1 MTLAFIKN
9 VITLCG
15 VVVIFSC
22 GSEQQTNQKLLPK
35 VSVVQPFKKDVPV
48 YSEFVGE
55 VKGLYDIPIRARVD
69 GYLEQR
75 LFQEGGPVKKGQLLY
90 VIDSQPYEAEVASKA
105 SEVAEAKTQLVKAEN
120 ELRRIKPLAEINAVS
135 QMDLDAAVAEEG
147 AASAA
152 LDAAIANHELSLIR
166 LGYTRI
172 KSPIRGVIGKTK
184 AKRGEYVGKEPNP
197 VILNTVSRLD
207 TILVQ
212 FFITES
218 NYLKVAREFLAA
230 HNSLPGKGNK
240 REKRDPNLEL
250 ILSDG
255 SSHSHL
261 GVVDFID
268 REVDPETG
276 SILIQASFQNP
287 DGLVRPGQFA
297 RVKILMRT
305 EKDAVLIPLR
315 AVMEVQGKTNVYI
328 MNDSNLVEMREIVG
342 NQKYGDLVLVEE
354 GIEHGEKVIVE
365 GIQRIRSGMK
375 VEAQLDTFE
384 SKTSNP
390 F

>member
-1 MTLAFIKN
+1 MSLPFFKN
-9 VITLCG
+9 TIALLSI
-15 VVVIFSC
+15 VIFVSC
-22 GSEQQTNQKLLPK
+22 GSEQQSTIKQLPK
-35 VSVVQPFKKDVPV
+35 VSVVIPFKKDVPV

-75 LFQEGGPVKKGQLLY
+75 LFQEGGSVKKGQLLY

-105 SEVAEAKTQLVKAEN
+105 SEVAEAKTFLVKAEN
-120 ELRRIKPLAEINAVS
+120 ELRRIRPLAEINAVS
-135 QMDLDAAVAEEG
+135 EMDLDAAIAEEG
-147 AASAA
+147 AAKAA
-152 LDAAIANHELSLIR
+152 LEAAHANHKLSLIR

-172 KSPIRGVIGKTK
+172 SSPIRGVIGKTK

-218 NYLKVAREFLAA
+218 NYLKVARDFLIT
-230 HNSLPGKGNK
+230 HDSLPSKGSR
-240 REKRDPNLEL
+240 REKREPNLEL
-250 ILSDG
+250 ILSDD

-315 AVMEVQGKTNVYI
+315 AVMEVQGKTNIYVL
-328 MNDSNLVEMREIVG
+328 NDSNQVEMREVIA
-342 NQKYGDLVLVEE
+342 NEKYGDLVLVEE
-354 GIEHGEKVIVE
+354 GLEHGENVVLE

-375 VEAQLDTFE
+375 VEAQLDTFK

>member
-1 MTLAFIKN
+1 M
-9 VITLCG
+9 
-15 VVVIFSC
+15 
-22 GSEQQTNQKLLPK
+22 
-35 VSVVQPFKKDVPV
+35 
-48 YSEFVGE
+48 
-55 VKGLYDIPIRARVD
+55 
-69 GYLEQR
+69 
-75 LFQEGGPVKKGQLLY
+75 
-90 VIDSQPYEAEVASKA
+90 
-105 SEVAEAKTQLVKAEN
+105 
-120 ELRRIKPLAEINAVS
+120 
-135 QMDLDAAVAEEG
+135 
-147 AASAA
+147 
-152 LDAAIANHELSLIR
+152 
-166 LGYTRI
+166 
-172 KSPIRGVIGKTK
+172 
-184 AKRGEYVGKEPNP
+184 
-197 VILNTVSRLD
+197 
-207 TILVQ
+207 VQ